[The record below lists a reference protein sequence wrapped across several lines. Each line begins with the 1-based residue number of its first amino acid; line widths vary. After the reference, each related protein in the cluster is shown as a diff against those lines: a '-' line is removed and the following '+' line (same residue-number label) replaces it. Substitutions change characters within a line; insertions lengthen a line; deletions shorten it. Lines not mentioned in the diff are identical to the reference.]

1 MRFIPAVSPV
11 RIQVPLPFINNRRI
25 LLRFIYTA
33 RWSSGQDSALSRR
46 QHGFDSR
53 PGHHLI
59 IPPFSIW
66 RHSSAGRAS
75 ASHAEGHRFEF
86 CCLHHIKKTCNRK
99 IAGLLVFSVYF
110 LFGGRP
116 PPTGQVTDSSL
127 SCLHHIKKTCNV
139 RLQVFLFSRY
149 ISCSAGDPLQRVR
162 SQIRV

>member
-86 CCLHHIKKTCNRK
+86 CCLHHRKTCTQRVQ
-99 IAGLLVFSVYF
+99 VFLY
-110 LFGGRP
+110 LDMLPFGGRP

-149 ISCSAGDPLQRVR
+149 ISCSAGDLLQRVR